1 MPTRSRTVLV
11 AVGALVLGLA
21 AGFAA
26 GAIVIRNAV
35 WGIAQPLVV
44 SPGAQAHTVLVLLQS
59 GQTDRLTTLMEDEI
73 DHTLAYLHRLEPQPA
88 AGATEL
94 LVLNRLTSYRA
105 KHPRKPSA
113 APSEP
118 Q

>member
-11 AVGALVLGLA
+11 AAGTLVIGLA
-21 AGFAA
+21 AGFEA
-26 GAIVIRNAV
+26 GSVVMRKTV
-35 WGIAQPLVV
+35 WGIAEPLFV

-73 DHTLAYLHRLEPQPA
+73 DHTLEYLHRLEPQPA
-88 AGATEL
+88 AGSPEL
-94 LVLNRLTSYRA
+94 AVLNRLASYRG

-113 APSEP
+113 APSAP
-118 Q
+118 R